1 MKTVFIPKGETVH
14 YEKLTTDHLVV
25 QGYLE
30 VDNDVRAKT
39 ISGSGFIRAGAI
51 SADTICLDE
60 LETSYTVCRKLI
72 CKRAESAE
80 LFASESAAVSCFLSA
95 AYVETGKLTVAASQ
109 IDEVRADEVV
119 NLPLKKRGLLGT
131 LLASAV
137 RSLWTK
143 WTVSAEHSQVQ
154 DASYTQVPDEETAE
168 ASVVPEAEA
177 VAHQSETSPQQENM
191 APAEVDEELNR
202 FVNMFKLLRE
212 TGYTLRIIPGTPE
225 ENAPVFD
232 FGQEQIIRKAA

>member
-14 YEKLTTDHLVV
+14 YEKLTTEHLVV

-30 VDNDVRAKT
+30 VDNDIKAKT
-39 ISGSGFIRAGAI
+39 ISGSGFVRAGAV

-109 IDEVRADEVV
+109 IDEVHADEVV
-119 NLPLKKRGLLGT
+119 NLPVKKRGLLST
-131 LLASAV
+131 LLVSAL

-143 WTVSAEHSQVQ
+143 WTVPADHSQVQ
-154 DASYTQVPDEETAE
+154 DASYTQVPDEGTTE
-168 ASVVPEAEA
+168 AFGEPEAEPA
-177 VAHQSETSPQQENM
+177 APQCETGLQQESV

-212 TGYTLRIIPGTPE
+212 SGYTLRIIPGTPE

-232 FGQEQIIRKAA
+232 FEKEQIIRKAA